1 MGFCVVFIIISNR
14 HAHKQTIT
22 CTTRTPPSG
31 TSSLILPSMIIYIFS
46 ARSDRSFNAFFIVF
60 SSSWP
65 LSGPCPWSRP
75 RWLGPFAYLELGELV
90 VWGYL
95 GVPGTTLLHR
105 RLSGSGKLT
114 SCHQSILLQSCEPH
128 ANASSQFAFSFL
140 ILSHTFPTFPY
151 FSQTSCEFFIF
162 PPHTLSAKSKFS
174 RAISIYF

>member
-1 MGFCVVFIIISNR
+1 
-14 HAHKQTIT
+14 
-22 CTTRTPPSG
+22 
-31 TSSLILPSMIIYIFS
+31 MIIYIFS

-140 ILSHTFPTFPY
+140 ILSIFVFDSIRQMQKVNLVLVGFFFPFSDFRFP
-151 FSQTSCEFFIF
+151 FSVLRFRNVFGVIKAWQNIDATIN
-162 PPHTLSAKSKFS
+162 KSF
-174 RAISIYF
+174 